1 MSGKSISSTDPRQ
14 VNCYQPGRL
23 VCIAGNPVVRW
34 KWLLSV
40 EMADLTLSIAANSL
54 KCHVKSLKV
63 EILAFIIIIIIII
76 III

>member
-1 MSGKSISSTDPRQ
+1 
-14 VNCYQPGRL
+14 
-23 VCIAGNPVVRW
+23 
-34 KWLLSV
+34 
-40 EMADLTLSIAANSL
+40 MADLTLSIAANSL